1 MDDVEAASALDP
13 SFFSLKVSRVP
24 ARSERRKLVGWAPAR
39 GIHILSLKCSKK
51 IYTRSVAPEYF
62 ITFVGYGVGL
72 ADCNWLN
79 GVHYVLVSS
88 SATVLASQAFTPP
101 APWSP
106 RSARHVACAPGTSKA
121 PTLTKRP
128 RTRLES
134 KNETQYEY
142 QASLNHVA
150 MREPRRSSQPTHH
163 RSETLLNPRSAPKE
177 HKQDFLFGFTT
188 LDNFV
193 RQTLLQ
199 DRFRRRTR
207 SEQRIHN
214 DFQPTPGEMLARN
227 PVRTREHG
235 RIVKITHFIR

>member
-1 MDDVEAASALDP
+1 M
-13 SFFSLKVSRVP
+13 
-24 ARSERRKLVGWAPAR
+24 
-39 GIHILSLKCSKK
+39 
-51 IYTRSVAPEYF
+51 APEYF

-72 ADCNWLN
+72 ADCSWLN
-79 GVHYVLVSS
+79 GDQCSG
-88 SATVLASQAFTPP
+88 PP
-101 APWSP
+101 RQLFSP
-106 RSARHVACAPGTSKA
+106 RRPLLPPHHGLRSARHVACAPGTSKA